1 MFYFVVLAALGGL
14 LALPLVVQAVERRL
28 DGSGSDLQGIERG

>member
-1 MFYFVVLAALGGL
+1 VFYLIVLAALGAL

-28 DGSGSDLQGIERG
+28 HG